1 MISSDPPSVTT
12 AAASAAKSNP
22 NLHTCALINSSSYQ
36 FTITLDTTVKK
47 FTVTGGHWYSEDED
61 THNILEEFDTAED
74 VFNFIR
80 GYIPTW
86 CHFSI
91 IQYKKYDADSTLD
104 FHQTFKS
111 LDKAGNFGTT
121 FTACVDYLRN
131 EHYQK

>member
-1 MISSDPPSVTT
+1 MNASDEPT
-12 AAASAAKSNP
+12 ASASSEK
-22 NLHTCALINSSSYQ
+22 NLHTCALVNSSSFQ
-36 FTITLDTTVKK
+36 FTITLDTFSITLDTKVKK

-61 THNILEEFDTAED
+61 KHNILEEFDTAED

-91 IQYKKYDADSTLD
+91 IQYEKYDADSTLD

-111 LDKAGNFGTT
+111 LDEAGNFGTT
-121 FTACVDYLRN
+121 FAMCVDYLRN
-131 EHYQK
+131 YHK